1 MTVSGILKKAE
12 LKPVKGETATPIEFM
27 FNPTELKFSRSV
39 AIDQAPGATTKKGQN
54 QTSFKHPNPY
64 QLTISNIILDTY
76 EKQGKER
83 NVLVPLKPF
92 TDAVAY
98 VKETVAAPAKG
109 SKAPAG
115 PKAKRPPIY
124 LFTWGAHSYLRCFIK
139 SCNFRLTMFLSDGTP
154 VRAII
159 DLTLEQVDN
168 PQSQPSQS
176 TPNVGKAQRKSGGR
190 TLPGEEPSILQ

>member
-1 MTVSGILKKAE
+1 MTGLGTLKKAE
-12 LKPVKGETATPIEFM
+12 LRPASGEKADPIHFM

-39 AIDQAPGATTKKGQN
+39 AIDQAPGSTTRRGQN

-76 EKQGKER
+76 EKKGEER
-83 NVLVPLKPF
+83 NVLKPLKPF

-98 VKETVAAPAKG
+98 IKE
-109 SKAPAG
+109 AG
-115 PKAKRPPIY
+115 TGQSGGRQARRPPIY
-124 LFTWGAHSYLRCFIK
+124 LFTWGDHSYLRCFIK
-139 SCNFRLTMFLSDGTP
+139 SCNFRLTMFLPDGTP

-176 TPNVGKAQRKSGGR
+176 PPSVGQAQRQSGGR
-190 TLPGEEPSILQ
+190 TLPGEEPTILQ

>member
-1 MTVSGILKKAE
+1 MTGLGTLKKAE
-12 LKPVKGETATPIEFM
+12 LKPATGEKATPIQFM

-39 AIDQAPGATTKKGQN
+39 AIEQAPGSTTKKGQN

-98 VKETVAAPAKG
+98 VKEAGTAPAKG
-109 SKAPAG
+109 GKATQ

-124 LFTWGAHSYLRCFIK
+124 LFTWGDHSYLRCFIK
-139 SCNFRLTMFLSDGTP
+139 SCNFRLTMFLTDGTP

-168 PQSQPSQS
+168 PKSEPSQS
-176 TPNVGKAQRKSGGR
+176 PPSVGQAQRKSGGR
-190 TLPGEEPSILQ
+190 TLLGEEPTEFE